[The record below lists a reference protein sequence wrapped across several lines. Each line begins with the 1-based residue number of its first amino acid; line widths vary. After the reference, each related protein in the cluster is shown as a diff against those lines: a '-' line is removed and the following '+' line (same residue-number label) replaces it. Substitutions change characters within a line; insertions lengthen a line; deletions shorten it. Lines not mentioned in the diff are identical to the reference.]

1 VETGPEHGPGTT
13 LPTTSVGPPIRVFT
27 QIVRPHVA
35 RPVGLAQ
42 RQLSPPAVTNLPT
55 RPSARR
61 SWAGPTVR
69 PGVPLRRRGGDADEP
84 SQGTPGIG
92 IASDDNPRGYR
103 HARWC
108 STTPMLAAQTISQMS
123 AGFALTP
130 GRSSARWPGPDP
142 GRRGDRGTGG
152 HPARRAGTRDT
163 GAVSTTRVTFREP
176 RKARCRRHTSAAQ
189 HQTAR
194 CRDDRSANRPD
205 RLRPEQPKPDRKPL
219 GVVGV
224 ASGDD
229 QITTVTSNS
238 ASAQRSRPIHNAP
251 SLATATVCDRV
262 SKSWGWP
269 TESATGRLCL
279 PEGPVQVLG
288 HICTHRAGGI
298 ARPVRTNT
306 VRSP

>member
-1 VETGPEHGPGTT
+1 M
-13 LPTTSVGPPIRVFT
+13 VFNN
-27 QIVRPHVA
+27 PDA
-35 RPVGLAQ
+35 RGADHQSNV
-42 RQLSPPAVTNLPT
+42 
-55 RPSARR
+55 
-61 SWAGPTVR
+61 
-69 PGVPLRRRGGDADEP
+69 RRGRAD
-84 SQGTPGIG
+84 PGQIIG
-92 IASDDNPRGYR
+92 P
-103 HARWC
+103 
-108 STTPMLAAQTISQMS
+108 LA
-123 AGFALTP
+123 
-130 GRSSARWPGPDP
+130 GPDP

-152 HPARRAGTRDT
+152 HPARGAGTRDT

-176 RKARCRRHTSAAQ
+176 RPARCRRHTSAAQ

-205 RLRPEQPKPDRKPL
+205 RLRPEQPTPDRKPL

-279 PEGPVQVLG
+279 PEALFKCWV
-288 HICTHRAGGI
+288 TF
-298 ARPVRTNT
+298 ARTEPAA
-306 VRSP
+306 